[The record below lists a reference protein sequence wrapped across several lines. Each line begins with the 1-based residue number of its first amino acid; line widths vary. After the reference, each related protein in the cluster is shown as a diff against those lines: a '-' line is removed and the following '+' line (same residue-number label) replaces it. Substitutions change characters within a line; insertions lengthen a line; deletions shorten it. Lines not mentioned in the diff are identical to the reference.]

1 MKSTFAKFVLPLIL
15 AGGMNV
21 VVAGAQP
28 AIPAVSSSPSTQVAL
43 GNDTADSGA
52 GNNGARPAAPYKPEN
67 RVRCWQEGRMIF
79 EASGVNVE
87 RAATVSSLETL
98 KAGTGTIQLFDFKHG
113 LCIMEKIR

>member
-1 MKSTFAKFVLPLIL
+1 MKSTFAKLILPLIL
-15 AGGMNV
+15 AGSMNV
-21 VVAGAQP
+21 VAAGAQP

-43 GNDTADSGA
+43 GNDTDSSS
-52 GNNGARPAAPYKPEN
+52 GNNGARPVAPYKPEN

-98 KAGTGTIQLFDFKHG
+98 KAGSGTIQLFDFKHG